1 MTATDLVPPSAV
13 DPEPEP
19 NTFQRITG
27 VLFNPG
33 PTFESIV
40 RRPNILGPLLIF
52 IVISILSAVAVAMKV
67 DFDALAQEAIAANP
81 NIPADRA
88 AGAVSMTKG
97 IMKVSMYASPVLIVL
112 LLVISAGVCLLAFK
126 MFGGEGNFNIALSV
140 TTYAW
145 FPRLI
150 RGVLGA
156 IVMLSKGS
164 LSIFELQNPV
174 MSNLGFLFDP
184 KTQPVPYAIG
194 SALDVFN
201 IWSLVLL
208 IIGLAAMSKLSKAKS
223 AVIVI
228 SLWLIVNLV
237 SLIGPAMQAK
247 RAAQ

>member
-1 MTATDLVPPSAV
+1 MTATDVVPPSAA
-13 DPEPEP
+13 EPEKP

-40 RRPNILGPLLIF
+40 KRPNILGPLLIF
-52 IVISILSAVAVAMKV
+52 IIISVVSAVAVAVKA
-67 DFDALAQEAIAANP
+67 DFDALAHEAIEANP
-81 NIPADRA
+81 NIPPDKAE
-88 AGAVSMTKG
+88 GAVSMTKA

-112 LLVISAGVCLLAFK
+112 ILVIAAGVCLLAFK
-126 MFGGEGNFNIALSV
+126 MFGGEGDFNTALSV

-164 LSIFELQNPV
+164 LSIFDLQNPV

-184 KTQPVPYAIG
+184 KTQPVQYAIG
-194 SALDVFN
+194 ATLDIFN

-208 IIGLAAMSKLSKAKS
+208 IIGLSAMSKLSKVRS

-228 SLWLIVNLV
+228 VLWLVINLL

-247 RAAQ
+247 RLNS

>member
-1 MTATDLVPPSAV
+1 MTATDVIPPAAA
-13 DPEPEP
+13 EPEKP
-19 NTFQRITG
+19 NTIQRIIG
-27 VLFNPG
+27 VLSNPG

-40 RRPNILGPLLIF
+40 QRPNILGPLLIF
-52 IVISILSAVAVAMKV
+52 VIISVVSAIAVAVKV
-67 DFDALAQEAIAANP
+67 DFDALAHEAIEANP
-81 NIPADRA
+81 NIPPDKAE
-88 AGAVSMTKG
+88 GAVGMTKA

-112 LLVISAGVCLLAFK
+112 MLLITAGICLLAFR
-126 MFGGEGNFNIALSV
+126 MFGGEGDFNQALSV

-150 RGVLGA
+150 RGILGA

-164 LSIFELQNPV
+164 LSIFDLQNPI

-184 KTQPVPYAIG
+184 KTQPVQYAIG
-194 SALDVFN
+194 SALDIFN

-208 IIGLAAMSKLSKAKS
+208 IIGLSAMSKLSKVRS

-228 SLWLIVNLV
+228 VLWLVVNLL

-247 RAAQ
+247 RLNS

>member
-1 MTATDLVPPSAV
+1 MTATDVVPPSAA
-13 DPEPEP
+13 EPEKP

-40 RRPNILGPLLIF
+40 QRPNILGPLLIF
-52 IVISILSAVAVAMKV
+52 IIVSIASAVAVAVKV
-67 DFDALAQEAIAANP
+67 DFNALAREAIEANP
-81 NIPADRA
+81 NNPPDKAE
-88 AGAVSMTKG
+88 GAVSMTKG
-97 IMKVSMYASPVLIVL
+97 IMTVSMYASPVLIVL
-112 LLVISAGVCLLAFK
+112 LLVITAGVCLLAFK
-126 MFGGEGNFNIALSV
+126 MFGGEGDFNIALSV

-150 RGVLGA
+150 RGILGA

-164 LSIFELQNPV
+164 ISLYELQNPV

-184 KTQPVPYAIG
+184 KTQPVQYAIG
-194 SALDVFN
+194 SALDIFN

-228 SLWLIVNLV
+228 VLWLVVNLV

-247 RAAQ
+247 RLNQ